1 MGKINV
7 DLSGLMDEAEFHCTN
22 LSNNNGWMIDYNP
35 KEQIVALT
43 TQLEALKTKVT
54 ILKMNQAVTPTKQ
67 PPSTLTNTLQKHNS
81 TIHKWHLTKVS
92 NGKRAR

>member
-7 DLSGLMDEAEFHCTN
+7 ESAGLMNDAELHFTN

-67 PPSTLTNTLQKHNS
+67 LPSTFTNTLQKHNN
-81 TIHKWHLTKVS
+81 TIHKWHTTKVS
-92 NGKRAR
+92 NEKTW